1 MNEKFKEIFKKF
13 GKRIVAIGIGI
24 AAVICSFVIRER
36 NNTYR
41 KRAREIEGIVDTAE
55 DCNRTAL
62 DGIEEAE
69 RILQKAR
76 KRKDKRR
83 N

>member
-1 MNEKFKEIFKKF
+1 MNVKEVFKKF
-13 GKRIVAIGIGI
+13 GWNIIAGITCVAAFIGSIL
-24 AAVICSFVIRER
+24 IRER
-36 NNTYR
+36 NSTYR
-41 KRAREIEGIVDTAE
+41 KRAREIEDLVDTAE

-76 KRKDKRR
+76 KRQDKV
-83 N
+83 

>member
-1 MNEKFKEIFKKF
+1 MNVKENIKKF
-13 GKRIVAIGIGI
+13 GWNIIAGITCVAAIIGSYI
-24 AAVICSFVIRER
+24 IRER
-36 NNTYR
+36 NSSYR
-41 KRAREIEGIVDTAE
+41 KRAREIEDLVDTAE

-76 KRKDKRR
+76 KRQDKV
-83 N
+83 

>member
-1 MNEKFKEIFKKF
+1 MNVKENIKKF
-13 GKRIVAIGIGI
+13 GWNIVAGITCV
-24 AAVICSFVIRER
+24 AAFVLSYIIRER
-36 NNTYR
+36 NSSYR
-41 KRAREIEGIVDTAE
+41 KRSRDIERIVDTAE

-76 KRKDKRR
+76 KRQGKV
-83 N
+83 

>member
-24 AAVICSFVIRER
+24 TAVICGIVIRER
-36 NNTYR
+36 NSSYR
-41 KRAREIEGIVDTAE
+41 KRAREIEGIVDTAG

-76 KRKDKRR
+76 KRQNKV
-83 N
+83 

>member
-1 MNEKFKEIFKKF
+1 MNVKENIKKF
-13 GKRIVAIGIGI
+13 GWSI
-24 AAVICSFVIRER
+24 AAGVTCITAVVLSYIIRER
-36 NNTYR
+36 NSPYR
-41 KRAREIEGIVDTAE
+41 KRAREIERIVDTAE

-76 KRKDKRR
+76 KR
-83 N
+83 

>member
-1 MNEKFKEIFKKF
+1 MNVKEICKKL
-13 GKRIVAIGIGI
+13 GWNIIAGITCVAAIIGSYI
-24 AAVICSFVIRER
+24 IRER
-36 NNTYR
+36 NSSYR
-41 KRAREIEGIVDTAE
+41 KRAREIERIVDTAE

-76 KRKDKRR
+76 KRQNKV
-83 N
+83 